1 MLRSE
6 AMAKAERVKQPTLVD
21 PLSSLVGY
29 QLRRASSALFGTLV
43 PRLAEH
49 GLSIA
54 EASVLVVIAH
64 HDGITQS
71 SVGRMLDIHRAN
83 MAPIAAKLSRLGFT
97 LGERRGR
104 ELLVRVS
111 ESGARVAKQVL
122 SSMRRHDAAHIKHL
136 SAAERDALVRTLQRL
151 WAPA

>member
-1 MLRSE
+1 
-6 AMAKAERVKQPTLVD
+6 MARAERVKRPTPVD
-21 PLSSLVGY
+21 PLSSFVGY
-29 QLRRASSALFGTLV
+29 QLRRASNALFGTLV

-54 EASVLVVIAH
+54 EASALVVIAH

-83 MAPIAAKLSRLGFT
+83 MAPIAAKLARLGFT
-97 LGERRGR
+97 VSERRGR
-104 ELLVRVS
+104 ELLVRAS
-111 ESGARVAKQVL
+111 DAGARVAKQAL
-122 SSMRRHDAAHIKHL
+122 SSMRRHDAAHCKHL
-136 SAAERDALVRTLQRL
+136 SVAERAALLQALQRL

>member
-1 MLRSE
+1 
-6 AMAKAERVKQPTLVD
+6 MARAERVKRPPVVD

-29 QLRRASSALFGTLV
+29 QLRRASNALFGTLI
-43 PRLAEH
+43 PKLAEH

-71 SVGRMLDIHRAN
+71 SIGRMLDIHRAN
-83 MAPIAAKLSRLGFT
+83 MAPIAAKLARLGLT

-104 ELLVRVS
+104 ELLVRASVS
-111 ESGARVAKQVL
+111 GERVAKQVL
-122 SSMRRHDAAHIKHL
+122 VSMRRHDAAHCKQL
-136 SAAERDALVRTLQRL
+136 SAAEREALLSALQQL
-151 WAPA
+151 WAPG